1 MTEGDAVADVT
12 TIDTV
17 YGPISGGNIVMSD
30 NAIVPPV
37 SDLEDVTTAWGV
49 MPRWKARAM
58 ALAEMQTVIRES
70 VDRSDGIIGPEVTPL
85 TEEQQ
90 PPPLAADA
98 STTSR
103 ARLSDED
110 LKQIEAAVDALDQRL
125 SALEARRRAE
135 NALLDAEAEIERELE
150 KLDPSSDDDI
160 ATMH

>member
-1 MTEGDAVADVT
+1 MTEGDAVDDAT

-37 SDLEDVTTAWGV
+37 NDLEDVTTAWGM

-70 VDRSDGIIGPEVTPL
+70 VDRSDGIIGRQVTPL
-85 TEEQQ
+85 TEEQE

-98 STTSR
+98 TL
-103 ARLSDED
+103 ARPQLSAED
-110 LKQIEAAVDALDQRL
+110 LKWIEDACDALDARL
-125 SALEARRRAE
+125 TALEARRAAE
-135 NALLDAEAEIERELE
+135 QKLVELE
-150 KLDPSSDDDI
+150 QELEN
-160 ATMH
+160 TGL